1 MGRYI
6 VAHHTN
12 FLIVF
17 PAYACSFT
25 NTRTLL
31 ESTSLYPL
39 VKWVGFDISPNIFA
53 SLPVIFC
60 AIKKLENYS
69 QKLFFIHNNQSS
81 QAYLQSVETN
91 LQIVIIFMSTQ
102 LGVLTDYYLFLESED
117 TTPSL
122 VTVINFF

>member
-1 MGRYI
+1 MLVLSQTQGHSWK
-6 VAHHTN
+6 V
-12 FLIVF
+12 L
-17 PAYACSFT
+17 PA
-25 NTRTLL
+25 
-31 ESTSLYPL
+31 SLYPL